1 MATWQIERAAGEARA
16 AQITW
21 LVLDVDG
28 VLTDGRVYL
37 GAQGEVMQAFHV
49 HDGLGLRLWACAGHG
64 TAVISGRVSAAVAR
78 RCADLGITHVYQ
90 GARDK
95 RAVFEALLR
104 ETGTEAQRV
113 CVCGDDLLDVPLM
126 QAAGLAAAVGD
137 AALDVRAAAHL
148 VTERGGGS
156 GAVRELIEV
165 LLRAQQVWST
175 VTTRY
180 YVDNWNGSSQ

>member
-1 MATWQIERAAGEARA
+1 MATWQIDREVGEARA

-28 VLTDGRVYL
+28 VLTDGRLYL
-37 GAQGEVMQAFHV
+37 GGQGEVMQAFHV
-49 HDGLGLRLWACAGHG
+49 QDGLGLRLWACAGHQ
-64 TAVISGRVSAAVAR
+64 TVVMTGRVSAAVTR
-78 RCADLGITHVYQ
+78 RCAELGMAHVYQ
-90 GARDK
+90 GVRDK
-95 RAVFEALLR
+95 RGVLEGLLR
-104 ETGTEAQRV
+104 EHGVEAARV

-126 QAAGLAAAVGD
+126 QVAGLAAAVGD
-137 AALDVRAAAHL
+137 AVPDVRAAAHL

-180 YVDNWNGSSQ
+180 YVVNWNGSSQ